1 MHTSQFVIENEGN
14 IAVLLQ
20 HAYNI
25 RGNDLKQSIQ
35 IAEDALTRSRISK
48 DIELQAK
55 CLSHLSLFYMIK
67 GEYPRSIAMAEEG
80 LVYFKE
86 LKDEK
91 GIADVKYNIAG
102 VYYKTDNFH
111 LGLVN
116 LIDCLGTYKKLNDF
130 HNQSRVQK
138 SLGTIYEYFGDQKNA
153 IRAYESAIVAAQ
165 AAGDIGLES
174 NAYNPLSGIYL
185 KQDRIDEARE
195 IIERAIAM
203 KEQAGDVRGLAFS
216 LYGRAKVYTAMGRFE
231 EAEAD
236 LEKALEIHDE
246 AGERLGTAMAYR
258 KLGVLYQQAGRL
270 QEAKIAFE
278 KALEVSDEYNIA
290 ITRFRSHY
298 HLYEVYKLEQKPE
311 QALRFLEEYIRYKEA
326 VINAQTLQVIENYEL
341 ITRMET
347 MEKEAQMQKEKA
359 EIIEKKNIAEQ
370 AWKVRQEF
378 LSTMSHEIRTPLNA
392 VITISSLIKG
402 SPEEE
407 ERHLLS
413 SLRLAANNL
422 LYIIND
428 ILDFTKLDSGKASL
442 ELRPGNLM
450 QLLEN
455 IKSTYESMA
464 QEKGLELKLNVAP
477 SVAVYYELDEAKL
490 SQILGNLISNAIKF
504 TDAGRIGLEVEKT
517 GDEGDYTVLR
527 FRITDTGVGIPE
539 NRLSELFK
547 SFSQIHSI
555 TTRKQGGSGLGL
567 AIVKK
572 LVELHGSKV
581 QVTSIPGEGSIFT
594 FDIKL
599 KRSGIVYEAP
609 ERDLS
614 KLKDKT
620 VLLAEDNMVNAM
632 VAGKLLSNWGLITT
646 HAKNGLEAVEMSKQR
661 KYDFILMDIHM
672 PEMNGFDA
680 TKIIRQPDN
689 LNSHTP
695 VFALT
700 ADITADQ
707 DEEYKSFFNGFLKKP
722 IERDNLYDAL
732 V

>member
-1 MHTSQFVIENEGN
+1 MSQFVIENEGN
-14 IAVLLQ
+14 VTVLLQ
-20 HAYNI
+20 HAYSI
-25 RGNDLKQSIQ
+25 RGNDLKESIR
-35 IAEDALTRSRISK
+35 IAEDALTQSRIRE
-48 DIELQAK
+48 DIALQAK

-67 GEYPRSIAMAEEG
+67 GEYPRSIAMAEEALG
-80 LVYFKE
+80 YFKE

-116 LIDCLGTYKKLNDF
+116 LIDCLGTYRALNDY

-153 IRAYESAIVAAQ
+153 IKAYEAAIEAARW
-165 AAGDIGLES
+165 AGDLGLES
-174 NAYNPLSGIYL
+174 NGYNPLSGIYL
-185 KQDRIDEARE
+185 KQGRVEEALE

-203 KEQAGDVRGLAFS
+203 KEAARDTRGLAFS
-216 LYGRAKVYTAMGRFE
+216 LYGRAKVYTVMGRYD

-236 LEKALEIHDE
+236 LTRALEIHHE
-246 AGERLGTAMAYR
+246 AGEKLGAAMAYR
-258 KLGVLYQQAGRL
+258 KLGILYKEAGRL
-270 QEAKIAFE
+270 AEAKATFE
-278 KALEVSDEYNIA
+278 KALQVCNEYNIA
-290 ITRFRSHY
+290 IIRFKSHY
-298 HLYEVYKLEQKPE
+298 HLYEVYSLEHKPEEALRYLEQ
-311 QALRFLEEYIRYKEA
+311 YIKYKEA

-341 ITRMET
+341 ITKMET
-347 MEKEAQMQKEKA
+347 IEKEAQMQKEKA

-407 ERHLLS
+407 ERQLLS

-442 ELRPGNLM
+442 EMRPANLM

-455 IKSTYESMA
+455 IKRTYESMA
-464 QEKGLELKLNVAP
+464 SEKGLQLLLNVAP

-504 TDAGRIGLEVEKT
+504 TEVGRVGLEVEKT
-517 GDEGDYTVLR
+517 GDQGDYTVLR
-527 FRITDTGVGIPE
+527 FRVTDTGVGIPE

-572 LVELHGSKV
+572 LVELHDSKV
-581 QVTSIPGEGSIFT
+581 KVTSIPGEGSIFT

-620 VLLAEDNMVNAM
+620 LLLAEDNMVNAM
-632 VAGKLLSNWGLITT
+632 VAGKLLSNWGLVTT
-646 HAKNGLEAVEMSKQR
+646 HAKNGLEAVEMSQQK

-680 TKIIRQPDN
+680 TRVIRQPAN
-689 LNSHTP
+689 PNSTTP
-695 VFALT
+695 IFALT

-707 DEEYKSFFNGFLKKP
+707 RDEYKGYFNGFLKKP

>member
-1 MHTSQFVIENEGN
+1 MSQLAIENGGN
-14 IAVLLQ
+14 ITALLQ
-20 HAYNI
+20 QAYSI
-25 RGNDLKQSIQ
+25 RGNDLNQSIQ
-35 IAEDALTRSRISK
+35 IVEEALSQSRSRE

-67 GEYPRSIAMAEEG
+67 GEYPKSIAMAEEG
-80 LVYFKE
+80 LAYFKE

-153 IRAYESAIVAAQ
+153 IKAYEAAIEAAQ

-185 KQDRIDEARE
+185 KQGRADEALA

-203 KEQAGDVRGLAFS
+203 KEQARDIRGLAFS
-216 LYGRAKVYTAMGRFE
+216 LYGRAKVYTSIAKYE

-236 LEKALEIHDE
+236 LKKALEIHEE
-246 AGERLGTAMAYR
+246 AGEKLGAAMAYR
-258 KLGVLYQQAGRL
+258 KLGVLYLKAGRPGD
-270 QEAKIAFE
+270 AKVTFE
-278 KALEVSDEYNIA
+278 KALELSNEYNIA

-298 HLYEVYKLEQKPE
+298 HLYEVYTLEHKPEEALHYLEQ
-311 QALRFLEEYIRYKEA
+311 YIRYKEA

-341 ITRMET
+341 ITKMET

-407 ERHLLS
+407 ERQLLG

-442 ELRPGNLM
+442 ELRPANLM

-464 QEKGLELKLNVAP
+464 REKGLELMLNVAP

-504 TDAGRIGLEVEKT
+504 TEAGRVGLEVEKT
-517 GDEGDYTVLR
+517 GSEGDYTVLR
-527 FRITDTGVGIPE
+527 FRVTDTGVGIPE

-572 LVELHGSKV
+572 LVELHDSKV
-581 QVTSIPGEGSIFT
+581 EVTSIPGEGSIFT

-632 VAGKLLSNWGLITT
+632 VAGKLLSNWGLVTT
-646 HAKNGLEAVEMSKQR
+646 HARNGLEAVEMSKQK

-680 TKIIRQPDN
+680 TQVIRHADN
-689 LNSHTP
+689 PNSATP
-695 VFALT
+695 IFALT

-707 DEEYKSFFNGFLKKP
+707 QDEYNGYFNGFLKKP